1 MINPGGSG
9 DGSVMRGA
17 FLRLGWSFAPSE
29 AARADARVRS
39 AVQAHFELVWRTL
52 VRLGVARGDADDG
65 AQQVF
70 LVLSERLADVPP
82 ERERAFLLGAAV
94 RIASRHR
101 RTLGR
106 RHESG
111 DPVPTSLADVA
122 PRPDEQLQHA
132 QARRQLDQVLDALP
146 HELRAVFVLHELE
159 EQTMAEIAH
168 ALELPPGTVASR
180 LRRARA
186 TFSAHAHALQE
197 PR

>member
-1 MINPGGSG
+1 MINPGDAG

-29 AARADARVRS
+29 QARADARVRS

-94 RIASRHR
+94 RIAARHR
-101 RTLGR
+101 RTVSR
-106 RHESG
+106 RHEVG
-111 DPVPTSLADVA
+111 APVPLDWPDAA
-122 PRPDEQLQHA
+122 PTPDEALQRA
-132 QARRQLDQVLDALP
+132 QARRQLDDVLDALP

-159 EQTMAEIAH
+159 EQTMAEIAQ

-186 TFSAHAHALQE
+186 QFSERAHALGAT
-197 PR
+197 P